1 MSRQEPVGSR
11 ILEQDELAHSVVR
24 VARRLYERRLVAGRQ
39 GNVSARAADGT
50 VWLTPAS
57 MCKGDVTVD
66 DLVRLDL
73 DGTVLQGTRAPT
85 SERTT
90 HLEFYRQ
97 RPDVNAVVH
106 GHPLY
111 CTAFAAAGEALPVGV
126 LPEAVVT
133 LGEIPLVPYG
143 TPSSAGLTGAIH
155 AYIARHD
162 CFLLAN
168 HGALAVGADLDIAV
182 DRLEQLESY
191 AAVIWHARALGGAKV
206 LGEGELAALKELV

>member
-1 MSRQEPVGSR
+1 MSRGAVVNRVPD
-11 ILEQDELAHSVVR
+11 QDELTRSIVR
-24 VARRLYERRLVAGRQ
+24 VAHRLYERRLVAGRQ
-39 GNVSARAADGT
+39 GNVSARDADGT
-50 VWLTPAS
+50 VWLTPAG

-73 DGTVLQGTRAPT
+73 GGNVLQGTRAPT

-97 RPDVNAVVH
+97 RPDINAVVH
-106 GHPLY
+106 GHPMY
-111 CTAFAAAGEALPVGV
+111 CTAFAAAGETLPVGV

-133 LGEIPLVPYG
+133 LGEVPLVPYG

-155 AYIARHD
+155 PYVAEHD

-206 LGEGELAALKELV
+206 LGEVELEALRTLG